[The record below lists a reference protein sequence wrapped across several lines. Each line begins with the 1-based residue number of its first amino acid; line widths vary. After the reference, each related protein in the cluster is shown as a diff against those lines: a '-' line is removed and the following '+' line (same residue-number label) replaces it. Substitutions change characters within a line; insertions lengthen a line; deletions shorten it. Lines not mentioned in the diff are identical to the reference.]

1 METGQLDTI
10 ELERRV
16 KRMHEQVALE
26 PDGEFQRSISQPALA
41 TAPDR
46 MPQGGD
52 DVAGLFHAVQ
62 LSCEGRAL
70 TSLTVLAQ
78 HTKPPRRR
86 RP

>member
-1 METGQLDTI
+1 VSMETGQLDTI

-52 DVAGLFHAVQ
+52 DVAGLFHAA
-62 LSCEGRAL
+62 GR
-70 TSLTVLAQ
+70 
-78 HTKPPRRR
+78 
-86 RP
+86 

>member
-1 METGQLDTI
+1 VSMEAGQLDTI

-16 KRMHEQVALE
+16 KRMHEQVAL
-26 PDGEFQRSISQPALA
+26 
-41 TAPDR
+41 APDR
-46 MPQGGD
+46 MPEGGD
-52 DVAGLFHAVQ
+52 DVAGLCHAVQ
-62 LSCEGRAL
+62 LPREGRAL